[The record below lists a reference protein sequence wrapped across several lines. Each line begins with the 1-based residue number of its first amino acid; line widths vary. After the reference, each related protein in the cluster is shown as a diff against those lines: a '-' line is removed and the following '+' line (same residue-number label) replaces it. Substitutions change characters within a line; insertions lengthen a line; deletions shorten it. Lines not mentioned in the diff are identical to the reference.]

1 MLKAVIQTSKDTIK
15 VITQMSKAMQEY
27 KQAIRTNAP
36 KIYSQD
42 LLNNLFSYPYTKIEY
57 IMSDFGVSRNTAI
70 RYLEQ
75 LEKMDIIE
83 KKKIG
88 RDNYFNNRALLG
100 LLINPK

>member
-1 MLKAVIQTSKDTIK
+1 
-15 VITQMSKAMQEY
+15 
-27 KQAIRTNAP
+27 
-36 KIYSQD
+36 
-42 LLNNLFSYPYTKIEY
+42 
-57 IMSDFGVSRNTAI
+57 MSDLGVSRNTAI